1 MMKFDAQIL
10 SEEIIRPSSPE
21 IHQKE
26 PFKLCV
32 FDQLTP
38 TTYVPVIVFYART
51 DNNTTN
57 ILTQLKKSLSEAL
70 NILYPSGRIFSN
82 MFLHDFD
89 AGVPF
94 SSVRIGCRLSE
105 FLRHHQ
111 IETLNNLL
119 PCPPFCKE
127 SNHQGP
133 LLVCQVTM
141 FACGGI
147 ALGICASHK
156 ITDAKTGF
164 ILGFVW
170 STICQGYHPEIR
182 FPALS
187 KASLIF
193 PPKNPMPKNYII
205 MMENLWFTEGNFIT
219 RTFVF
224 NEEAIAVLKDMAK
237 GEVETT
243 PTRTE
248 AVSGFIWKCS
258 MAASRAIQGTS
269 KPSIVVQAV
278 NMRPKGKLTTLDGS
292 VGNVFWWASALSN
305 AAETGTE
312 LSTLVELM
320 SQSIAVF
327 DDEYMRS
334 VQGEQGFEAIA
345 EHLNQLELLFSFEKP
360 DIFAFTNWINTDFH
374 KLDFEWGQPSSFALL
389 AK

>member
-248 AVSGFIWKCS
+248 AVS
-258 MAASRAIQGTS
+258 
-269 KPSIVVQAV
+269 AV